1 MTQTLSSALCRLGDV
16 PSRVRQEPDAGPPVR
31 IDLGTLLLHA
41 GASTRVDVVRRNAAD
56 AGLAVVALGSVRS
69 ETVGDAYAAGEL
81 PRRSVA
87 GIELRTPGGD
97 TITAGGRTG
106 KDVVGYDL
114 AGLALG
120 SGERLGTVTAVS
132 LRLEPSAART
142 PAESGPGRWRGDGGV
157 PLEAAFSSGR

>member
-1 MTQTLSSALCRLGDV
+1 M
-16 PSRVRQEPDAGPPVR
+16 R
-31 IDLGTLLLHA
+31 IDAATLLLHA
-41 GASTRVDVVRRNAAD
+41 SAAARIDVVRRTAAD

-81 PRRSVA
+81 PRRCVA
-87 GIELRTPGGD
+87 GIELRTRMGD
-97 TITAGGRTG
+97 TIAAGGRTG

-132 LRLEPSAART
+132 LRLEPSSART

-157 PLEAAFSSGR
+157 PLEAAFSPRR